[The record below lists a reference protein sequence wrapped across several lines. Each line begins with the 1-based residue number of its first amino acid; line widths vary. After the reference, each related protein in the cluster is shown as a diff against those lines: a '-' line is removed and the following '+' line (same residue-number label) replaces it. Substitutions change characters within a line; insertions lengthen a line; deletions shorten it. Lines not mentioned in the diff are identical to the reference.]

1 MCFQL
6 LSAALVVELHPLR
19 QAHVLSRREL
29 SAAVVVVVHVLR
41 MVIRDKLFTRQLV
54 ADVLQFD
61 CKAAQ
66 MI

>member
-41 MVIRDKLFTRQLV
+41 MVIRDKRFIRLLA
-54 ADVLQFD
+54 ADDLQFD
-61 CKAAQ
+61 CKVVQ